1 MPESRHRYLY
11 ERLGDH
17 DFQQLVAALLTAQFP
32 DFVPMALRQADG
44 GRDGLRD
51 LEPGK
56 VLIYQ
61 VKWSVSGKEKD
72 PVTWLDA
79 VVRKEAK
86 NLRRLAG
93 EGVRRYMLVTNVPS
107 TSKPGTG
114 TYDRLDRKLEEH
126 AKAFGFEEISCVWRE
141 ALNPWVDNAPTETK
155 WAYAE
160 MLAGWDLI
168 RYLVAEQV
176 GTAKDKGLRDLVR
189 KVASAQWDED
199 ERVKFSQSEVDREK
213 VVDLFVDVTADR
225 IRAVVPAGR
234 DMPPIT
240 TIGGAAEYVL
250 RSAPLFT
257 LVRGAPGQGKS
268 TLSQYLCQVH
278 RSWFVPESAR
288 PQSLPAI
295 TKPRFPLRFDLSEY
309 ARWLGGVD
317 VWDPAEDGKP
327 SKKTKRPGNQATVE
341 CFLADLMTHESGG
354 IKVSAKDVQ
363 DLFARVPS
371 LVVLDGLDEVGSPA
385 IRTRVVQA
393 IDKFSGRGRVY
404 DDPPEVV
411 VTTRP
416 SAGELAEPS
425 TDLFEVLAL
434 NPLTPEQRAD
444 YLRKWCAVR
453 GIHGKDGRDLRASF
467 KDKSR
472 EPYIEELA
480 GNPMQLTILL
490 DLLHRQGAATPTQ
503 RTDLYDQYVDLLLAR
518 EANKHPEV
526 VRKHKEELLEIVP
539 FLGWYLHAHSEES
552 QINGRMTV
560 ADLQE
565 AMRHFQRAYGN
576 PESVVDELFEAATDR
591 LWALTSKID
600 GTYEF
605 EVLSLREYFAARFLY
620 RNAGEDN
627 PAFDSTSVFRELL
640 RRPYW
645 LNTARFYG
653 GNAKGNG
660 IYVLAAGI
668 EDELASGSTSA
679 GFLAAWA
686 LLTDGVFLRR
696 PREARKV
703 LTALCRDN
711 GLPILLRAL
720 ENRDI
725 RALPALPNLP
735 DADGPDPTW
744 ARLTTEIIADPL
756 AAENARRVQGLRELL
771 NQRSQFAAWWA
782 EQLREAAGTPRQ
794 NAWLKL
800 AADCEGAAGLS
811 LDLDDVDL
819 TDGAAELLL
828 NTGIVPP
835 PGSDVEAALLTAVL
849 NGECPRVTSIRSLPA
864 QVAIALAPD
873 AFFTASTTGF
883 ADADD
888 RTRRRRS
895 DAIRQ
900 LRKATSPFAGIAGER
915 IFKAG
920 EKGSTF
926 PWANT
931 AAALAQHAGRCWLAS
946 EIAILGAA
954 SPLALGYT
962 KTPGS
967 QAFGPAGHPCE
978 LLAQSR
984 AHAGDAT
991 WWRKQIAAAGDEEL
1005 GNAEWALALWG
1016 VATGEVIAELLP
1028 DWEHIL
1034 DTLPQPR
1041 RRTVLDS
1048 AYRIARYGWLNKR
1061 PVTTS
1066 TASRKLSELIASRTS
1081 TSLMPRRGTNHPD
1094 QPLRPDRAA
1103 PGETA
1108 TRPNPGAPARSSLLK
1123 VARAGKWLKVDSL
1136 PAYR

>member
-1 MPESRHRYLY
+1 LPESRHKYLY

-17 DFQQLVAALLTAQFP
+17 DFQQLAAALLAAQFP

-44 GRDGLRD
+44 GRDGLRKT
-51 LEPGK
+51 EPGK

-79 VVRKEAK
+79 VVGKEAA
-86 NLRRLAG
+86 NLRRLAR

-107 TSKPGTG
+107 TGKPGTG
-114 TYDRLDRKLEEH
+114 TYDRLSRKLEEH

-141 ALNPWVDNAPTETK
+141 ALNAWVDNAPDGTK

-168 RYLVAEQV
+168 RYLVAEHA
-176 GTAKDKGLRDLVR
+176 GAARDKGLRDLVR
-189 KVASAQWDED
+189 KVASAQWEED

-213 VVDLFVDVTADR
+213 VADLFVDVTADR

-234 DMPPIT
+234 YSPPVT
-240 TIGGAAEYVL
+240 AVGGAAEYL
-250 RSAPLFT
+250 LGSAAPFT

-268 TLSQYLCQVH
+268 TLSQYVCQVH
-278 RSWFVPESAR
+278 RSWFVPASAR

-295 TKPRFPLRFDLSEY
+295 VKPRFPLRFDLSEY

-317 VWDPAEDGKP
+317 VWDPAEDSKR
-327 SKKTKRPGNQATVE
+327 SKKTRRPGNQATIE
-341 CFLADLMTHESGG
+341 CFLADLMTHEGG
-354 IKVSAKDVQ
+354 GAVVTANDVQ

-393 IDKFSGRGRVY
+393 IDKFTGRGKVY
-404 DDPPEVV
+404 DDPPKVV

-416 SAGELAEPS
+416 SGGELAEPS
-425 TDLFEVLAL
+425 PELFEVLAL
-434 NPLTPEQRAD
+434 NPLTLGQRGD

-453 GIHGKDGRDLRASF
+453 GIHGKDGRELRTGF

-472 EPYIEELA
+472 EPYIGELA

-490 DLLHRQGAATPTQ
+490 DLLHRHGAATPTQ

-518 EANKHPEV
+518 EANKHPQV
-526 VRKHKEELLEIVP
+526 VRKYKEELLEIVP
-539 FLGWYLHAHSEES
+539 FLGWYLHAHTEES
-552 QINGRMTV
+552 QINGRMSV

-576 PESVVDELFEAATDR
+576 PESVVDELFEGITDR
-591 LWALTSKID
+591 LWALVSKID

-605 EVLSLREYFAARFLY
+605 EILSLREYFAARFLY

-627 PAFDSTSVFRELL
+627 PAFDSTRVLRELL

-668 EDELASGSTSA
+668 EDELADDSA
-679 GFLAAWA
+679 SAAFLAAWA

-696 PREARKV
+696 PREARRV
-703 LTALCRDN
+703 LTALCADN
-711 GLPILLRAL
+711 GLAILLRAL
-720 ENRDI
+720 EDRDI
-725 RALPALPNLP
+725 RALPAFPDLP
-735 DADGPDPTW
+735 DTDGPDPTW
-744 ARLTTEIIADPL
+744 TRLTSEITMDPY
-756 AAENARRVQGLRELL
+756 AAENTQRVQALRELL
-771 NQRSQFAAWWA
+771 NQRSPFAAWWTR
-782 EQLREAAGTPRQ
+782 QLTEAIGTPRQ

-800 AADCEGAAGLS
+800 AADCEAAAGATPDLS
-811 LDLDDVDL
+811 HIDL

-835 PGSDVEAALLTAVL
+835 PGSDLEADLLQAVL
-849 NGECPRVTSIRSLPA
+849 NGECPRVTSIRSFPA
-864 QVAIALAPD
+864 QVAVALAPD
-873 AFFTASTTGF
+873 SFLTASATGF
-883 ADADD
+883 SDGDD
-888 RTRRRRS
+888 RTRRS
-895 DAIRQ
+895 DAVSQ
-900 LRKATSPFAGIAGER
+900 LRKASSPFAEVAR
-915 IFKAG
+915 NRTFKAG
-920 EKGSTF
+920 QKGSTF

-931 AAALAQHAGRCWLAS
+931 ATSLVQHAGRCWLAS
-946 EIAILGAA
+946 EIAIIGAA

-962 KTPGS
+962 KAPGS
-967 QAFGPAGHPCE
+967 PAFGPVGHPSE
-978 LLAQSR
+978 LLAQTR
-984 AHAGDAT
+984 THATDAT
-991 WWRKQIAAAGDEEL
+991 WWRQQKAAAGDDEL
-1005 GNAEWALALWG
+1005 GNAEWALALWS
-1016 VATGEVIAELLP
+1016 VASGEVIDELLP
-1028 DWEHIL
+1028 EWEHVL
-1034 DTLPQPR
+1034 DTMPPPR
-1041 RRTVLDS
+1041 RRTVLKE
-1048 AYRIARYGWLNKR
+1048 AGRIARHGWLNKR
-1061 PVTTS
+1061 PVT
-1066 TASRKLSELIASRTS
+1066 ASAASSEISELIASRT
-1081 TSLMPRRGTNHPD
+1081 TAPATPRPQTRHPD
-1094 QPLRPDRAA
+1094 PSSQPGGPTPGKTTAQPD
-1103 PGETA
+1103 PG
-1108 TRPNPGAPARSSLLK
+1108 PPAQSSLLK
-1123 VARAGKWLKVDSL
+1123 QARADNWLKVDSL
-1136 PAYR
+1136 PVYR

>member
-1 MPESRHRYLY
+1 LPESRHKYLY

-17 DFQQLVAALLTAQFP
+17 DFQQLVAALLAAQFP

-44 GRDGLRD
+44 GRDGMRGL
-51 LEPGK
+51 GSGNA
-56 VLIYQ
+56 LIYQ

-79 VVRKEAK
+79 VVRKEAA

-114 TYDRLDRKLEEH
+114 TYDRLRRKLEEH
-126 AKAFGFEEISCVWRE
+126 ARAFKFEEISCVWRE

-168 RYLVAEQV
+168 RYLVAEHV
-176 GTAKDKGLRDLVR
+176 GASKDKGLRDLVR
-189 KVASAQWDED
+189 KIASAQWDED

-225 IRAVVPAGR
+225 IRAVVPAGQYS
-234 DMPPIT
+234 PPVAAV
-240 TIGGAAEYVL
+240 GGAAEYL
-250 RSAPLFT
+250 LGAAAPFT

-268 TLSQYLCQVH
+268 TLSQYVCQVH
-278 RSWFVPESAR
+278 RSSFVPASAR

-317 VWDPAEDGKP
+317 IWDPAED
-327 SKKTKRPGNQATVE
+327 SKRPMTTRRPGNQATIE
-341 CFLADLMTHESGG
+341 CFLADLMTHEGG
-354 IKVSAKDVQ
+354 GSKVTPSDVQ
-363 DLFARVPS
+363 DLFTRVPS

-385 IRTRVVQA
+385 IRTRVVEA
-393 IDKFSGRGRVY
+393 IDKFASRGKVY
-404 DDPPEVV
+404 DDPPKVV

-416 SAGELAEPS
+416 SHGELAEPS
-425 TDLFEVLAL
+425 KDLFEVLTL
-434 NPLTPEQRAD
+434 NPLTLEQRGD
-444 YLRKWCAVR
+444 YLRKWCDVR
-453 GIHGKDGRDLRASF
+453 GIHGKDGRELRIGF

-472 EPYIEELA
+472 EPYIGELA

-539 FLGWYLHAHSEES
+539 FLGWYLHAHTEES

-576 PESVVDELFEAATDR
+576 PESVVDELFEGATDR

-627 PAFDSTSVFRELL
+627 PAFDSTSVLCELL

-653 GNAKGNG
+653 GNAKGSG

-668 EDELASGSTSA
+668 EGELADGSASA
-679 GFLAAWA
+679 AFLAAWA

-696 PREARKV
+696 PREARRV
-703 LTALCRDN
+703 LTALCADN
-711 GLPILLRAL
+711 GLAILLRAL
-720 ENRDI
+720 EDRDI
-725 RALPALPNLP
+725 RALPALPGLP
-735 DADGPDPTW
+735 DTDGPDPTW
-744 ARLTTEIIADPL
+744 IRLTSEIITDPF
-756 AAENARRVQGLRELL
+756 AGGNTWRVQVLRELL

-782 EQLREAAGTPRQ
+782 RQLREAIGTPRQ

-800 AADCEGAAGLS
+800 GADCEAAAGTTI
-811 LDLDDVDL
+811 DLNHIDL

-835 PGSDVEAALLTAVL
+835 PGSDLEADLLRAVL
-849 NGECPRVTSIRSLPA
+849 NGECPRVTSIRSFPA
-864 QVAIALAPD
+864 RVAVALAPD
-873 AFFTASTTGF
+873 SFLATSATGF
-883 ADADD
+883 LDGDD

-895 DAIRQ
+895 DAINQ
-900 LRKATSPFAGIAGER
+900 LRKAGSPFAEVARKR

-920 EKGSTF
+920 QKGSTF

-931 AAALAQHAGRCWLAS
+931 ATALVRHAGRCWLAS
-946 EIAILGAA
+946 EIAIIGAA

-962 KTPGS
+962 KAPGS
-967 QAFGPAGHPCE
+967 TAFGPTGHPSE

-984 AHAGDAT
+984 THADDAT
-991 WWRKQIAAAGDEEL
+991 WWRQQIAAVGDEEL
-1005 GNAEWALALWG
+1005 GKAEWTLALWG
-1016 VATGEVIAELLP
+1016 VATGEVIDELLP
-1028 DWEHIL
+1028 EWERVL
-1034 DTLPQPR
+1034 DALPRPR
-1041 RRTVLDS
+1041 RRTVLKD
-1048 AYRIARYGWLNKR
+1048 ADRIARHGWLKKR

-1066 TASRKLSELIASRTS
+1066 TARNELSKLIASRTS
-1081 TSLMPRRGTNHPD
+1081 APLMPPPGTRHLD
-1094 QPLRPDRAA
+1094 QSPQPGGAA
-1103 PGETA
+1103 PSETVA
-1108 TRPNPGAPARSSLLK
+1108 EPSPGSPARSSLLK
-1123 VARAGKWLKVDSL
+1123 CARVDKWLKVDSL
-1136 PAYR
+1136 PVYH

>member
-1 MPESRHRYLY
+1 M
-11 ERLGDH
+11 
-17 DFQQLVAALLTAQFP
+17 
-32 DFVPMALRQADG
+32 
-44 GRDGLRD
+44 
-51 LEPGK
+51 
-56 VLIYQ
+56 
-61 VKWSVSGKEKD
+61 
-72 PVTWLDA
+72 
-79 VVRKEAK
+79 
-86 NLRRLAG
+86 
-93 EGVRRYMLVTNVPS
+93 
-107 TSKPGTG
+107 
-114 TYDRLDRKLEEH
+114 
-126 AKAFGFEEISCVWRE
+126 
-141 ALNPWVDNAPTETK
+141 DNAPAETK

-168 RYLVAEQV
+168 RYLVAEHA
-176 GTAKDKGLRDLVR
+176 GTAKDKGLRDLIR
-189 KVASAQWDED
+189 RVASAQWDED

-225 IRAVVPAGR
+225 IRAVLPAR
-234 DMPPIT
+234 RASPSIA
-240 TIGGAAEYVL
+240 TIGGAAEYLL
-250 RSAPLFT
+250 RSAPPFT

-268 TLSQYLCQVH
+268 TLSQYVCQVH

-288 PQSLPAI
+288 PRSLPAI
-295 TKPRFPLRFDLSEY
+295 AKPRFPLRFDLSEY

-317 VWDPAEDGKP
+317 VWDPAEDNKS
-327 SKKTKRPGNQATVE
+327 SKKTKRPGNQATIE

-354 IKVSAKDVQ
+354 IKVTAKDVQ

-393 IDKFSGRGRVY
+393 IDKFSGRAKVY

-425 TDLFEVLAL
+425 TELFEILAL
-434 NPLTPEQRAD
+434 NPLTPEQRDD

-453 GIHGKDGRDLRASF
+453 GIHGKDGRALRASF

-627 PAFDSTSVFRELL
+627 PAFDSTSVLRELL

-660 IYVLAAGI
+660 IYVLTAGI
-668 EDELASGSTSA
+668 EDELARGSTSA
-679 GFLAAWA
+679 AFLAAWA
-686 LLTDGVFLRR
+686 LLTDGVFFRR

-703 LTALCRDN
+703 LTALCADD
-711 GLPILLRAL
+711 GLPTLLRAL
-720 ENRDI
+720 EHRDI

-735 DADGPDPTW
+735 ATDGPEPTW
-744 ARLTTEIIADPL
+744 ARLTSEIIADPS
-756 AAENARRVQGLRELL
+756 AAENAWRIRALRELL

-782 EQLREAAGTPRQ
+782 EQLSEATEHPPERMAEAGSRLRRSSRAHT
-794 NAWLKL
+794 
-800 AADCEGAAGLS
+800 
-811 LDLDDVDL
+811 DLDDIDL

-828 NTGIVPP
+828 NTGIVLP
-835 PGSDVEAALLTAVL
+835 PGSVVEAALLTAVL
-849 NGECPRVTSIRSLPA
+849 DGECPRVTSIRSLPA
-864 QVAIALAPD
+864 QVAVALAPTPSLPRPRLD
-873 AFFTASTTGF
+873 SRMRMTEPGGAAVTPSASCGKPPRRSPELPGSGSSRPGRKAAHSRGQIQLPRWRSTQDG
-883 ADADD
+883 AGSLPRSLSSAP
-888 RTRRRRS
+888 RRPWPWATRSCPDPRRS
-895 DAIRQ
+895 DR
-900 LRKATSPFAGIAGER
+900 
-915 IFKAG
+915 
-920 EKGSTF
+920 
-926 PWANT
+926 
-931 AAALAQHAGRCWLAS
+931 
-946 EIAILGAA
+946 
-954 SPLALGYT
+954 
-962 KTPGS
+962 PG
-967 QAFGPAGHPCE
+967 
-978 LLAQSR
+978 
-984 AHAGDAT
+984 
-991 WWRKQIAAAGDEEL
+991 
-1005 GNAEWALALWG
+1005 
-1016 VATGEVIAELLP
+1016 
-1028 DWEHIL
+1028 
-1034 DTLPQPR
+1034 
-1041 RRTVLDS
+1041 
-1048 AYRIARYGWLNKR
+1048 
-1061 PVTTS
+1061 
-1066 TASRKLSELIASRTS
+1066 
-1081 TSLMPRRGTNHPD
+1081 
-1094 QPLRPDRAA
+1094 
-1103 PGETA
+1103 
-1108 TRPNPGAPARSSLLK
+1108 TRPSC
-1123 VARAGKWLKVDSL
+1123 
-1136 PAYR
+1136 